1 MNTAGIKIYFIF
13 NIVCGGCRKGVPN
26 GAHNS
31 AFQKVPY
38 GSVLEYMATQ
48 NNINSDSLR
57 KFDINNYIINKT
69 TLYTVLVSGV
79 GIVKI
84 INVKS
89 DKWLKIS
96 SKIKRESIVLL

>member
-1 MNTAGIKIYFIF
+1 MNTAGIKIYFMF

-38 GSVLEYMATQ
+38 GSVLEYMAQ
-48 NNINSDSLR
+48 QKNINSLR

>member
-38 GSVLEYMATQ
+38 GSVLEYMAQ
-48 NNINSDSLR
+48 QKNINSLR

>member
-31 AFQKVPY
+31 VFQKVPY
-38 GSVLEYMATQ
+38 GSVLEYMAQ
-48 NNINSDSLR
+48 QKNINSLR